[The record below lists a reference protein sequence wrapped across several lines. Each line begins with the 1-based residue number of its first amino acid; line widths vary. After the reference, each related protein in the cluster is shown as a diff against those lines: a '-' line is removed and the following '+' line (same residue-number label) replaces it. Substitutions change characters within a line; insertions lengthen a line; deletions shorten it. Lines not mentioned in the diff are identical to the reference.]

1 MQGKEV
7 VAWSKGAIG
16 DSPQPVVI
24 SGPSSVGKG
33 ALISKLM
40 KYFPS
45 TFGFSISHTTR
56 LPRKKEMAGVQ
67 YHFTQ
72 CGVMEMEVWEG
83 NFIESANVH
92 GNIYR
97 TSIAAMEALDDA
109 GKVLDLTL
117 FLLISRK
124 CF

>member
-16 DSPQPVVI
+16 VSLELVGI
-24 SGPSSVGKG
+24 SGPSGVGKG
-33 ALISKLM
+33 ALIFKLM
-40 KYFPS
+40 KEFPS
-45 TFGFSISHTTR
+45 TFGFFVSHTTR
-56 LPRKKEMAGVQ
+56 LPREKEMAGVH

-72 CGVMEMEVWEG
+72 RGVMEMEVREG
-83 NFIESANVH
+83 KFLESANVH
-92 GNIYR
+92 GSIYG

-117 FLLISRK
+117 FLFTSR
-124 CF
+124 